1 MEKEAIIKVVTV
13 ASFVIV
19 VILLLWFMLGNTPPA
34 ELILGTFILPLYIL
48 LFGVYERLSLR
59 ISETR
64 ELLYKELGEV
74 RQSLGR
80 IEGKLKL

>member
-1 MEKEAIIKVVTV
+1 M
-13 ASFVIV
+13 
-19 VILLLWFMLGNTPPA
+19 
-34 ELILGTFILPLYIL
+34 LGTFILPLYVL

-74 RQSLGR
+74 KQSLGK
-80 IEGKLKL
+80 IEGKLKLV